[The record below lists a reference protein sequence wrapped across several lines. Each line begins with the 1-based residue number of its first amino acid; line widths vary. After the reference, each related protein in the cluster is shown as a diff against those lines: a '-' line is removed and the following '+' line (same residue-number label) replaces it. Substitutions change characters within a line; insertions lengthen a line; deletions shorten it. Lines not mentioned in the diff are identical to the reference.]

1 MAAEEDWSDSDEEVL
16 SDTETSV
23 QLGVPDGPIESSS
36 DLLDAAVSRIGGHP
50 AFLSPHDPSFDS
62 SLCKNCGKP
71 MELLV
76 QLWCPLEDSPYDRV
90 LYVWGC
96 ACGTCQAKDGSIRAW
111 RALRFNERY
120 AAKLE
125 KKRARQKAKEE
136 AKAKAAREEEERRNA
151 AKVNPFSMKAPA
163 GTPAFGL
170 GSHVFSDAPSEPEPQ
185 EEELPAAGREVSSED
200 EEENDTDEEEKLV
213 TALASSTL
221 DSSEW
226 ASAPAYPSLY
236 LSTLSEY
243 LPKAK
248 SAKLPSAED
257 IEADDN
263 KKGKDTSWA
272 MEGYE
277 NSLET
282 DHVFDRF
289 SQRAEYQGDQCIRYD
304 LGGTPLPFAHDAV
317 FDRLFPVPRQAAVP
331 VTKAEFKVVPAA
343 GKRIFD
349 SSSIPPCRH
358 CGGPRVF
365 ECQLMPNLINVLKKP
380 SDSGN
385 VPRKLTDEERRKEVQ
400 QVLKRSVG
408 EGLMDWGTCMIFS
421 CEKDCE
427 ASKSCWAEELVLIQ
441 WDS

>member
-1 MAAEEDWSDSDEEVL
+1 M
-16 SDTETSV
+16 
-23 QLGVPDGPIESSS
+23 
-36 DLLDAAVSRIGGHP
+36 
-50 AFLSPHDPSFDS
+50 
-62 SLCKNCGKP
+62 N
-71 MELLV
+71 
-76 QLWCPLEDSPYDRV
+76 
-90 LYVWGC
+90 
-96 ACGTCQAKDGSIRAW
+96 
-111 RALRFNERY
+111 
-120 AAKLE
+120 
-125 KKRARQKAKEE
+125 
-136 AKAKAAREEEERRNA
+136 
-151 AKVNPFSMKAPA
+151 
-163 GTPAFGL
+163 
-170 GSHVFSDAPSEPEPQ
+170 
-185 EEELPAAGREVSSED
+185 
-200 EEENDTDEEEKLV
+200 
-213 TALASSTL
+213 
-221 DSSEW
+221 
-226 ASAPAYPSLY
+226 
-236 LSTLSEY
+236 
-243 LPKAK
+243 
-248 SAKLPSAED
+248 
-257 IEADDN
+257 
-263 KKGKDTSWA
+263 
-272 MEGYE
+272 
-277 NSLET
+277 
-282 DHVFDRF
+282 
-289 SQRAEYQGDQCIRYD
+289 RYD